1 MARRKSFPLIE
12 DFGNIPEEALVPED
26 EQPYE
31 IPDHWKWVRLG
42 SVSHVV
48 SGGTPSTKNPDNFGG
63 GIPWITPADLGKF
76 NEIFISEGRKSLS
89 KQGLEGSSA
98 VLLPAGAVCMSSRA
112 PVGNVAIA
120 ANSLA
125 TNQGMKSFI
134 TPDFLDAKFLFY
146 YLKASTAL
154 LESYSSGT
162 TFLELSATRAKAI
175 PIPLAPLGEQEQIV
189 AKLEVRLAQIDHAI
203 ERTEAV
209 LVDVDQQMV
218 NLVRAAFTGHLTKA
232 WREAN
237 IRSGSYVKRQNTDEF
252 VNLSAEKC
260 EARKKGFPL
269 IEDFNRI
276 PEDSQIPENEQP
288 HDIPTDWKWV
298 RLGSVCEV
306 NPSKPDLKGLN
317 EDRSTA
323 FIPMAA
329 VSDDSGTVM
338 EVQERPLRKV
348 SRGYTYFG
356 SGDVLFAKITPCM
369 ENGKSAIVPNL
380 SGGLGFGSTEF
391 FVLRPI
397 RNIIETELLH
407 AFLRSPWFRAIAKG
421 AMTGAVGQQRVP
433 KAFLESYPY
442 PLAPLSEQKEI
453 VSVLG
458 RHLESYQS
466 AQSLLNE
473 SLKILR
479 ELRSSTVSASLAGRI

>member
-1 MARRKSFPLIE
+1 MARKKKLPLIE
-12 DFGNIPEEALVPED
+12 DFDNIPEEALVPED

-42 SVSHVV
+42 SVLHPMV
-48 SGGTPSTKNPDNFGG
+48 SRKPDVGTFTYLDIASIDNE
-63 GIPWITPADLGKF
+63 TQS
-76 NEIFISEGRKSLS
+76 ISQPTTR
-89 KQGLEGSSA
+89 SSSNA
-98 VLLPAGAVCMSSRA
+98 PSRA
-112 PVGNVAIA
+112 NRAVHEGDVLFSLVRPYLRNIA
-120 ANSLA
+120 LVPKHFSE
-125 TNQGMKSFI
+125 SI
-134 TPDFLDAKFLFY
+134 
-146 YLKASTAL
+146 ASTGFYVCSPSEPVNSVFMFNWL
-154 LESYSSGT
+154 RSGVFIGLIT
-162 TFLELSATRAKAI
+162 NKMRGDNSPSVKARDFEKA
-175 PIPLAPLGEQEQIV
+175 PFPLPPTEEQELIV
-189 AKLEVRLAQIDHAI
+189 EKLEARLTQIDQAI

-209 LVDVDQQMV
+209 LVDVDRQMA
-218 NLVRAAFTGHLTKA
+218 NLVRAAVSGHLTKA

-276 PEDSQIPENEQP
+276 PEDSQVPENEQP
-288 HDIPTDWKWV
+288 HDIPTDWRWV

-306 NPSKPDLKGLN
+306 NPSKPNLKGLD

-348 SRGYTYFG
+348 FRGYTYFG

-442 PLAPLSEQKEI
+442 PLAPLGEQKEI

-458 RHLESYQS
+458 RHLESYRS